1 MTMAVI
7 VMVTMIT
14 VMLLTAMVIMVI
26 MMKTEEGITIA
37 KTMIEVTK
45 IMGMMSMFNDQ
56 TCT

>member
-1 MTMAVI
+1 MTMA